1 MAAATPPRAH
11 VAERLIT
18 GTIGA
23 TWILWITG
31 GLYFAGP
38 VLGWALALLA
48 VRAWYYAPALPAAER
63 PGQMP
68 PAIWAWLIGMAAM
81 LVVLF
86 IGHTQFHLGTGQTIK
101 SAVGWAKGWA
111 LLALF
116 PLAGFALPIRVE
128 ALSRAVCRLSLQTLI
143 LLPLFLAAPFVGLP
157 QKLWVSPLAVL
168 GGSGNEYFAAILY
181 TIEPGV
187 GTARWQ
193 FFAPWSPA
201 AGMVAVIHF
210 LLARMEPDAKWR
222 WTGYAASVL
231 VALLS
236 QSRLA
241 LIALAVIVPLA
252 WLAGKVRQP
261 VLWFCAAGLVLMGSW
276 FSPQLRALVD
286 QMTSDF
292 SSARADSSRVR
303 AALGR
308 IAVQR
313 WQSEAYWFGHGIVE
327 RGPHMVEYMPIG
339 SHHTWFGLLFVK
351 GLAGAIALAVPMV
364 WTLAATFRAAMDSK
378 VGQLGFAM
386 ALTYWLYSFGENLE
400 VLTYIAWPALL
411 AIGIA
416 LRPSPELRSAAPDA
430 APAAG

>member
-1 MAAATPPRAH
+1 MAAATPSRAH
-11 VAERLIT
+11 VAERLT
-18 GTIGA
+18 AGTIGA

-48 VRAWYYAPALPAAER
+48 VRAWYLAPVLPEAER
-63 PGQMP
+63 PAHLP
-68 PAIWAWLIGMAAM
+68 RSLWAWLIGMAVM
-81 LVVLF
+81 LVVLL
-86 IGHTQFHLGTGQTIK
+86 IGHADFGLGTAQTIK

-116 PLAGFALPIRVE
+116 PFAGFALPIRVE
-128 ALSRAVCRLSLQTLI
+128 TLSRAVCKLGLQTLI
-143 LLPLFLAAPFVGLP
+143 LLPLFFAAPFVGLP

-168 GGSGNEYFAAILY
+168 GGSGDEYFAAILY

-222 WTGYAASVL
+222 WTGYTASIL

-241 LIALAVIVPLA
+241 LIALAVIMPLA
-252 WLAGKVRQP
+252 WLAGKVRGP
-261 VLWFCAAGLVLMGSW
+261 ALWLSTAALVLIGSW
-276 FSPQLRALVD
+276 FSPQLQALVD
-286 QMTSDF
+286 KMSSDF

-339 SHHTWFGLLFVK
+339 SHHTWYGLLFVK
-351 GLAGAIALAVPMV
+351 GLAGAMALAVPMMWMLV
-364 WTLAATFRAAMDSK
+364 ATFRAAMDSK
-378 VGQLGFAM
+378 VGRLGFAM

-416 LRPSPELRSAAPDA
+416 LKPGPARAPEPPDTE
-430 APAAG
+430 PAAG